1 MASSALLTH
10 NCVCWGL
17 VANGCLPVIW
27 EQDPGFLGYSER
39 LYHDAMISK
48 WPDPT
53 QDCRWV
59 GQPCKL
65 YAPNQSSRC
74 KCCHNSLLRIFAS
87 GSTTYRTT
95 LEILARQQSL
105 CHAKLGVSH
114 PLAARQSPGSKALNT
129 DRWLSFSLRY
139 FRFHTSV
146 SVLWFS
152 HFSIFHLPCPFHPSE
167 MAVGALEN
175 SCPWVVCFVMG
186 VESFV
191 QVQNQHNLG
200 AERKS
205 GQWTL
210 YVSSETNLF
219 ISIGYLFQ
227 PQGLICSTK
236 VDLKFHA
243 CRFWEWC

>member
-1 MASSALLTH
+1 MQKQKYESKKSRLLASSALLTH

-59 GQPCKL
+59 GQPCKF

-74 KCCHNSLLRIFAS
+74 KCCHSSSLRIFTC

-129 DRWLSFSLRY
+129 DRWLFFLLSY
-139 FRFHTSV
+139 FFLYTSV
-146 SVLWFS
+146 LSTCLKEHKSIVLQ
-152 HFSIFHLPCPFHPSE
+152 
-167 MAVGALEN
+167 
-175 SCPWVVCFVMG
+175 VVCQLLADG
-186 VESFV
+186 GWTTNLQSHLCAKLPESGWSV
-191 QVQNQHNLG
+191 QVMH
-200 AERKS
+200 R
-205 GQWTL
+205 
-210 YVSSETNLF
+210 
-219 ISIGYLFQ
+219 LFQ
-227 PQGLICSTK
+227 QY
-236 VDLKFHA
+236 V
-243 CRFWEWC
+243 